1 MSLEDLKEQNILLPE
16 EEWGT
21 HKLETTMAETPLAIL
36 FLCSAASWVL
46 AYLGDGNW
54 LTWVG
59 IVTFFVTFFGI
70 IVLCDRAV
78 AKQRKRVKK
87 EKKNS

>member
-21 HKLETTMAETPLAIL
+21 HKLETTISEIPLVIL
-36 FLCSAASWVL
+36 FLCSAAGWVT
-46 AYLGDGNW
+46 AYLGNGSWVTW
-54 LTWVG
+54 LG
-59 IVTFFVTFFGI
+59 IVTFFLTFFGI

-78 AKQRKRVKK
+78 TKQRKRVKE
-87 EKKNS
+87 EKRKS